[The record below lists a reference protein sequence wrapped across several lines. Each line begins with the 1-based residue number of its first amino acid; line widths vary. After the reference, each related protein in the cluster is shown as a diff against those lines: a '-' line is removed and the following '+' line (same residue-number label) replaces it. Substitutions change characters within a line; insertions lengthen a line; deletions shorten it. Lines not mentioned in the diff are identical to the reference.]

1 MNLPPEVVAL
11 LKSAR
16 TIAVLGLSS
25 NPERPSYG
33 VARYLQQCGYRVVPV
48 NPRESAVLGERSF
61 ASLHEAAATAAIE
74 VVDVFR
80 RSEYV
85 PEVARAAVAAGARL
99 LWLQEGI
106 TNPAAEAEARA
117 AGLQVVANRCLLKEI
132 ARLRAAG
139 VWEEIHG

>member
-16 TIAVLGLSS
+16 TIAVVGLSS

-33 VARYLQQCGYRVVPV
+33 VARYLQQRGYRVVPV
-48 NPRESAVLGERSF
+48 NPRESAVLGEPSF
-61 ASLHEAAATAAIE
+61 ASLQEAAAKAAIE

-85 PEVARAAVAAGARL
+85 PEVARAAVAAGAQL

-117 AGLQVVANRCLLKEI
+117 AGLLVVANRCLLKEI
-132 ARLRAAG
+132 SRLRAAG
-139 VWEEIHG
+139 VWEEFHV